1 MDVVSV
7 ESVVMGPEAATP
19 MSDPRHVVSPLDP
32 DQAEELLC
40 KYDLIVDW
48 NHVIVRLHEGFDVR
62 IPEQL
67 SHLYIFC

>member
-7 ESVVMGPEAATP
+7 ESVVMVPEAATP

-48 NHVIVRLHEGFDVR
+48 NHVIVRLH
-62 IPEQL
+62 
-67 SHLYIFC
+67 